1 MSSADVTRGD
11 DPPMSV
17 RGEPMAESAIVSARH
32 GRTEKGRVPG
42 DAGPPA
48 AEAEPGSGTPSGVAL
63 ADRPVAPRGGTGTA
77 GAAPRAVRGT
87 LRFFANDLRVTFFRR
102 RNQLLLL
109 VGALFPL
116 LIGIGLKAA
125 QPKGGGG
132 HGLSSGS
139 SAYFSQL
146 AGNGVFLT
154 FVALSLLLLL
164 VLPMIVGVVAG
175 DSIAGEAG
183 YGTLRYLLAVPAGR
197 TRLLAVKYATVV
209 VWAVTATFVVSV
221 IALVT
226 GVALFG
232 AGPVTLLSGE
242 TVSLA
247 AGLVRVLWVTLYVCA
262 AMAAFG
268 AIALAI
274 STFTE
279 HAIGAIAA
287 SLIIAVGSEV
297 VENVP
302 QFAPVNP
309 YLPTNWWL
317 DFDSLLRTPVDTTTL
332 WHGLLSFA
340 VYAVIFLTI
349 AWARFTSADVT
360 S

>member
-1 MSSADVTRGD
+1 MSSVDLV
-11 DPPMSV
+11 MN
-17 RGEPMAESAIVSARH
+17 
-32 GRTEKGRVPG
+32 
-42 DAGPPA
+42 
-48 AEAEPGSGTPSGVAL
+48 
-63 ADRPVAPRGGTGTA
+63 DRRET
-77 GAAPRAVRGT
+77 GAAPESAALVRTT
-87 LRFFANDLRVTFFRR
+87 LRFFANELRITFFRR

-109 VGALFPL
+109 VAALFPL
-116 LIGIGLKAA
+116 LIGIGLKLSM
-125 QPKGGGG
+125 PHGGGG
-132 HGLSSGS
+132 RGPGASGA
-139 SAYFSQL
+139 AYFNQL

-154 FVALSLLLLL
+154 FVALSLLLIL
-164 VLPMIVGVVAG
+164 VLPVVVGVVSG

-209 VWAVTATFVVSV
+209 MWAVAATFTVSV
-221 IALVT
+221 IALVV

-232 AGPVTLLSGE
+232 AGPVTLLSGT

-247 AGLVRVLWVTLYVCA
+247 DGLVHVLLVTLYVCA

-287 SLIIAVGSEV
+287 AMMIVVASEV
-297 VENVP
+297 VDNIP
-302 QFAPVNP
+302 QFSPVAP
-309 YLPTNWWL
+309 YIPTHWWL
-317 DFDSLLRTPVDTTTL
+317 SFDSLLRSPIDTTTL

-340 VYAVIFLTI
+340 VYAVLFTSI
-349 AWARFTSADVT
+349 AWARITSADVT

>member
-1 MSSADVTRGD
+1 MAAG
-11 DPPMSV
+11 V
-17 RGEPMAESAIVSARH
+17 RTAPKETVARP
-32 GRTEKGRVPG
+32 EL
-42 DAGPPA
+42 A
-48 AEAEPGSGTPSGVAL
+48 AVVL
-63 ADRPVAPRGGTGTA
+63 AA
-77 GAAPRAVRGT
+77 
-87 LRFFANDLRVTFFRR
+87 LRFFTNELRLTFFRR
-102 RNQLLLL
+102 RNQVLLL
-109 VGALFPL
+109 VAALFPL
-116 LIGIGLKAA
+116 LIGIGLKLSM
-125 QPKGGGG
+125 PHGGGG
-132 HGLSSGS
+132 RGPSASGA
-139 SAYFSQL
+139 AYFSQL

-154 FVALSLLLLL
+154 FVALSLLLIL
-164 VLPMIVGVVAG
+164 VLPVVVGVVSG

-197 TRLLAVKYATVV
+197 TRLLAVKYATIV
-209 VWAVTATFVVSV
+209 VWAMAATFTVSV
-221 IALVT
+221 IALVV

-232 AGPVTLLSGE
+232 AGPVTLLSGT

-247 AGLVRVLWVTLYVCA
+247 AGLVHVLLVTLYVCA

-287 SLIIAVGSEV
+287 AMIIVVASEV
-297 VENVP
+297 VDNIP
-302 QFAPVNP
+302 QFAPVAP
-309 YLPTNWWL
+309 YIPTHWWL
-317 DFDSLLRTPVDTTTL
+317 SFDSLLRSPIDTTTL

-340 VYAVIFLTI
+340 VYSVLFLSI